1 MISESVVDLS
11 RFQFA
16 MTAMYHF
23 IFVPLTIGLAF
34 ILAIMETTYVISGKE
49 IYKDMTKFWGKLFGI
64 NFALGVTTGLTMEF
78 QFGTNWAYY
87 SHYVGDIFGA
97 PLAIEGLMAF
107 FLESTFIGLF
117 FFGWDRLS
125 KVQHLGV
132 TWLVAL
138 GSNMSALWILVANG
152 WMQNP
157 VGSAFNYETMRMEL
171 IDFGALIFNPVA
183 QVKFVHTVSAG
194 YVTGAIFVLAISSF
208 YLLKK
213 RDVPFARRSFA
224 IAAIFG
230 LASTFSVILL
240 GDESG
245 YELGDVQKTKLA
257 AIEAEWDTHP
267 APAPFTLFGIPNQ
280 EEQRTDYA
288 IKIPYVMGIIATRSL
303 DKEVTGIKDLM
314 VQHEVRIRNG
324 MIAYEQL
331 EKLRAGDKSPE
342 LKAAFEQTQKDLGYG
357 LLLKKYSPN
366 VVDAS
371 EEHIK
376 AAVKDTIPNVTAL
389 FFSFRAMVASGFL
402 MLLLFILATYAV
414 AKRNAEDKPWLLRFA
429 LYSLP
434 LPWIAAQTGWYV
446 AEGGRQP
453 WTIGEVLPT
462 HLSTSTLST
471 GDIWGSIIALA
482 AFYTVLLIIEMYLMI
497 KFTRLGPSS
506 LHTGKYHFEKPIA
519 PTKAEQDDIVL
530 PEGISGEA
538 QS

>member
-23 IFVPLTIGLAF
+23 IFVPLTLGLAF

-125 KVQHLGV
+125 KVQHLTV
-132 TWLVAL
+132 TWLVAF
-138 GSNMSALWILVANG
+138 GSNFSALWILIANG

-171 IDFGALIFNPVA
+171 IDFAALVLNPVA

-194 YVTGAIFVLAISSF
+194 YVTGAIFVLAISSY

-213 RDVPFARRSFA
+213 RDLPFARRSFA
-224 IAAIFG
+224 VAAVFG
-230 LASTFSVILL
+230 LASTCSVILL

-245 YELGDVQKTKLA
+245 YEVGDVQKTKLA
-257 AIEAEWDTHP
+257 AIEAEWETHP
-267 APAPFTLFGIPNQ
+267 APASFTLFGIPNQ
-280 EEQRTDYA
+280 ETMTTDYA
-288 IKIPYVMGIIATRSL
+288 VKIPYVMGIIATRSL
-303 DKEVTGIKDLM
+303 DQEVTGIKDLL
-314 VQHEVRIRNG
+314 VTHEGRIRNG
-324 MIAYEQL
+324 MEAYAIL
-331 EKLRAGDKSPE
+331 EKLRAGDKSPD
-342 LKAAFEQTQKDLGYG
+342 LIAQFEAHQKDLGYG
-357 LLLKKYSPN
+357 LLLKKYTPN
-366 VVDAS
+366 VVDATD
-371 EEHIK
+371 EQIK
-376 AAVKDTIPNVTAL
+376 AAAKDTIPHVPSL
-389 FFSFRAMVASGFL
+389 FWAFRIMVASGFL
-402 MLLLFILATYAV
+402 MLVLFIFAAYAV
-414 AKRNAEDKPWLLRFA
+414 AKRNAEEKPWLLKFA
-429 LYSLP
+429 LFSLP
-434 LPWIAAQTGWYV
+434 LPWLAAQTGWYV
-446 AEGGRQP
+446 AEVGRQP
-453 WTIGEVLPT
+453 WTIGEILPT

-471 GDIWGSIIALA
+471 GDIWGSIFALA
-482 AFYTVLLIIEMYLMI
+482 TFYTVLLVIEMYLMI
-497 KFTRLGPSS
+497 RFARLGPSS
-506 LHTGKYHFEKPIA
+506 LHTGKYHFEK
-519 PTKAEQDDIVL
+519 L
-530 PEGISGEA
+530 A
-538 QS
+538 QQNQQGANS